1 MLTTLITILA
11 IIVIGGAIV
20 WLLQQAPIDGAIK
33 QWGVWLMYAVIII
46 MILMQL
52 LPLAGVKV

>member
-1 MLTTLITILA
+1 MLTTLLTILA

-33 QWGVWLMYAVIII
+33 QWGVWLMYCVVVI
-46 MILMQL
+46 LVTMQV
-52 LPLAGVKV
+52 LPMLGVSI